1 MSYLR
6 CEKCEEEFELNEDEN
21 PENFN
26 DICDECGGQLRYIE
40 IKVVT
45 RKDIRKLKGTT
56 KRKKTK
62 KLSPDQIQEVKKIKQ
77 YQENARKADRLYK
90 AYVTDGVSRLDK
102 INGRFL
108 ATQTLM
114 LEKII
119 EQNNH
124 MIELMEIIAKKL
136 K

>member
-1 MSYLR
+1 MGYLR
-6 CEKCEEEFELNEDEN
+6 CEKCKEEFELNPDEN

-26 DICDECGGQLRYIE
+26 NECDECGGKLRYIE
-40 IKVVT
+40 IRVVP
-45 RKDIRKLKGTT
+45 RKEIRKGTR
-56 KRKKTK
+56 KRKKTPN
-62 KLSPDQIQEVKKIKQ
+62 LSPEQIQELQKIKQ

-124 MIELMEIIAKKL
+124 MIELLEIIAERKK
-136 K
+136 